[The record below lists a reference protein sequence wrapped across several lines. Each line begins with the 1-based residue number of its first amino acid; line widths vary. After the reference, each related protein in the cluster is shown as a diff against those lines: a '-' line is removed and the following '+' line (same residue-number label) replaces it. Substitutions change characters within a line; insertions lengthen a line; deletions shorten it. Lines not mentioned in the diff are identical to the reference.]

1 MEKGKKTVKRA
12 INWDPW
18 MIAALEE
25 FGSNNGKDFSE
36 SVRYLVECELVDRG
50 YTRKRFEPGI
60 VDGPNDKG
68 EKAGDTASK
77 MA

>member
-1 MEKGKKTVKRA
+1 MERVKKS

-18 MIAALEE
+18 MIPALEE
-25 FGSNNGKDFSE
+25 FGRNNGKDFSE
-36 SVRYLVECELVDRG
+36 SVRYLMECELVDRG

-60 VDGPNDKG
+60 VDGPKDRG
-68 EKAGDTASK
+68 EKAGNTASK